1 MKTKR
6 IFGTIALAL
15 MVMGCK
21 SVKNKGDLVSQKFS
35 YDEFPLEYNLNEE
48 VDVSKI
54 KIKNT
59 YSSGDI
65 DYVSLERKYVK
76 GLDNITSTIGVK
88 PIDLKYNKLEDRVN
102 IFVYYGDH
110 AYDEDYR
117 SQYHYSKDKGWINDP
132 NGLFYNELTKEYHM
146 YYQDGPRFG
155 SDPNNFWSS
164 RAWGHAVSKDLVHWQ
179 QIDGY
184 AIYPQPDGFGDI
196 WSGCCVVDEK
206 NTSGLFDDSVHPKE
220 RVVAIYTVTRPQQQ
234 YCLAYS
240 SDGGYTFTK
249 YNKNPII
256 DNSAAQYGGGFRD
269 SKCYWIEDETRPN
282 GGLRLLVTAGESS
295 HCIIFTSD
303 NLLDW
308 RLNSYICDMNGNRIG
323 HECPTLFKLPVD
335 GDKNNM
341 KYVFSA
347 NQNWYML
354 GDLKKNNLGN
364 YEFVAETD
372 KIRFYSSNTHAAMDW
387 WLNSSRVVLTAWIGD
402 NYMATN
408 PQDTPNRKWEG
419 MMTVPYEAKLIT
431 GNDGKPYLHLMPISE
446 LEILR
451 GFEYYDIDDFDI
463 TPDDD
468 NFLADIYD
476 STFEINLDVNLL
488 NKYNNSRF
496 GFNVRKGENG
506 EYISIYYSIDQ
517 NLLVVDQT
525 KTHVAKYKEQV
536 TVCPLE
542 ENQLKLKILIDK
554 SAIEVFAN
562 DGKETIQTIYFISE
576 ENLGIEFFTSMVD
589 IHFNS
594 FSMYS
599 LKSIYHKNN
608 L

>member
-1 MKTKR
+1 
-6 IFGTIALAL
+6 
-15 MVMGCK
+15 
-21 SVKNKGDLVSQKFS
+21 
-35 YDEFPLEYNLNEE
+35 
-48 VDVSKI
+48 
-54 KIKNT
+54 
-59 YSSGDI
+59 
-65 DYVSLERKYVK
+65 
-76 GLDNITSTIGVK
+76 
-88 PIDLKYNKLEDRVN
+88 
-102 IFVYYGDH
+102 
-110 AYDEDYR
+110 
-117 SQYHYSKDKGWINDP
+117 
-132 NGLFYNELTKEYHM
+132 
-146 YYQDGPRFG
+146 
-155 SDPNNFWSS
+155 
-164 RAWGHAVSKDLVHWQ
+164 
-179 QIDGY
+179 
-184 AIYPQPDGFGDI
+184 
-196 WSGCCVVDEK
+196 
-206 NTSGLFDDSVHPKE
+206 
-220 RVVAIYTVTRPQQQ
+220 
-234 YCLAYS
+234 
-240 SDGGYTFTK
+240 
-249 YNKNPII
+249 
-256 DNSAAQYGGGFRD
+256 
-269 SKCYWIEDETRPN
+269 
-282 GGLRLLVTAGESS
+282 
-295 HCIIFTSD
+295 
-303 NLLDW
+303 
-308 RLNSYICDMNGNRIG
+308 
-323 HECPTLFKLPVD
+323 
-335 GDKNNM
+335 M